1 MAQLLA
7 RKVVAI
13 TGCGTGIGRATA
25 LECARQGARLIL
37 HHIGDTKSSD
47 DISSLQDEMTRLN
60 KSARTI
66 SVAADVRD
74 PEADRLSAESLTD
87 LATRIVDAAISSFG
101 EINVAINNAGICQFL
116 DFAAVTAEQL
126 DTHTAVNFHG
136 PFAITQAVVEQMK
149 KQGTGGSIVSIAS
162 ITATMGSS
170 RLTHYAATKAALLGM
185 SVSCAVALGRYGI
198 RFNTVSPGTIE
209 TAMNKADLSGAKR
222 GSMEERV
229 PLGRLGIPEDIA
241 KPVVF
246 FASDMAQYVSG
257 QNLIVDGAASVNYQ

>member
-1 MAQLLA
+1 MSQTA
-7 RKVVAI
+7 RKKMCPQVAD
-13 TGCGTGIGRATA
+13 
-25 LECARQGARLIL
+25 QVP
-37 HHIGDTKSSD
+37 S
-47 DISSLQDEMTRLN
+47 
-60 KSARTI
+60 
-66 SVAADVRD
+66 
-74 PEADRLSAESLTD
+74 
-87 LATRIVDAAISSFG
+87 RIVDAAISSFG
-101 EINVAINNAGICQFL
+101 EINVAINNAGMCQFL
-116 DFAAVTAEQL
+116 DFSAVTAKQL
-126 DTHTAVNFHG
+126 DSHTAVNFHG

-170 RLTHYAATKAALLGM
+170 QLAHYAATKAAIQGM

-209 TAMNKADLSGAKR
+209 TAMNKADLRGAKR
-222 GSMEERV
+222 SEMEKRV
-229 PLGRLGIPEDIA
+229 PLGRLGVPEDVA

>member
-1 MAQLLA
+1 MVLLLT

-13 TGCGTGIGRATA
+13 TGCGTGIGRAIA
-25 LECARQGARLIL
+25 LECARQGARLVL
-37 HHIGDTKSSD
+37 HHIGDAKSSD
-47 DISSLQDEMTRLN
+47 DISSLQREIGSFHGSNGT
-60 KSARTI
+60 A
-66 SVAADVRD
+66 SVTADVSD
-74 PEADRLSAESLTD
+74 PDAGQ
-87 LATRIVDAAISSFG
+87 RIVDAAISSFG
-101 EINVAINNAGICQFL
+101 EINVAINNAGMCQFL
-116 DFAAVTAEQL
+116 DFSAVTAKQL
-126 DTHTAVNFHG
+126 DSHTAVNFHG

-170 RLTHYAATKAALLGM
+170 QLAHYAATKAAIQGM

-209 TAMNKADLSGAKR
+209 TAMNKADLRGAKR
-222 GSMEERV
+222 SEMEKRV
-229 PLGRLGIPEDIA
+229 PLGRLGVPEDVA